1 MKVRDIVA
9 CLSDNVLVKII
20 QEDTEKVLNPLF
32 ITFSD
37 EVMEKKVFSI
47 DIKTAQQIDLYVL

>member
-1 MKVRDIVA
+1 MKVCDIVA

-32 ITFSD
+32 IAFSD

-47 DIKTAQQIDLYVL
+47 DVKTPQQIDLYVL

>member
-9 CLSDNVLVKII
+9 CLSDDIFVKII
-20 QEDTEKVLNPLF
+20 QEDTEEVLNPLF
-32 ITFSD
+32 IAFSD

-47 DIKTAQQIDLYVL
+47 DVKTAQQIDLYVL